1 MLRVL
6 GIDASPS
13 GGGRTTEAVRAVAGT
28 DPIVL
33 VSAGV
38 DTAIDA
44 VASAD
49 AVVFGSP
56 IYRASFAEP
65 LKRLLDSL
73 PRGMWGEDRAPIQGK
88 AVAIVAT
95 GATLHHF
102 LGLNDLR
109 NVLAGFFAAHVV
121 PPGLYVPRDG
131 FGEDGCLASP
141 YAEAA
146 VAQGQALRELA
157 VALSSSPVLRRLA
170 PQA

>member
-1 MLRVL
+1 VL

-13 GGGRTTEAVRAVAGT
+13 GGGRTAATVRAVAGT
-28 DPIVL
+28 DPVNL
-33 VSAGV
+33 VDAGV
-38 DTAIDA
+38 DA
-44 VASAD
+44 VVEAMTQAD
-49 AVVFGSP
+49 ALVFGSP

-65 LKRLLDSL
+65 LKQLLDSL

-102 LGLNDLR
+102 LALNDLR

-131 FGEDGCLASP
+131 FGEEGCLASP